1 MFCADMVV
9 YNEVV
14 YSCTLRSGSPLPR
27 LHSMYEIHDGGCVL
41 VALDRGGDTVTCCME
56 AAAAQRPAMLH
67 CTTTVWYGVVHSTCK
82 HGKSVCR
89 QGTSGQCPELQLAV
103 SRSPATV
110 WHVRCAWRLGC
121 AHDFLCAHVVRMH
134 GMLGWRAYDY

>member
-1 MFCADMVV
+1 MFCADMVF
-9 YNEVV
+9 YSKVV

-27 LHSMYEIHDGGCVL
+27 LHSMYKIHDGGCVL
-41 VALDRGGDTVTCCME
+41 VALDRGGYTVPCCME

-67 CTTTVWYGVVHSTCK
+67 CTTTLWYGVVHSTCK

-89 QGTSGQCPELQLAV
+89 QGTSGQFPELQLAV

-121 AHDFLCAHVVRMH
+121 AHDFLCATLHT
-134 GMLGWRAYDY
+134 